1 MQQQQIS
8 LDQILSMLLARVDS
22 LSFSEENLKTRFN
35 ILSRAMYKK
44 GLLTDEDI
52 LDSIRDEHQL
62 LLDLGALP
70 EMPDDETLQTI
81 ADSILQWIKNDAAGL
96 KKSMEDYEAKMRE
109 QAAKEATKS
118 KIEVAPASVLGQL
131 DQLGGKKPGGGKLIL

>member
-35 ILSRAMYKK
+35 ILARAMYKK
-44 GLLTDEDI
+44 GLLDDADI
-52 LDSIRDEHQL
+52 LDAVRDEHQL

-70 EMPDDETLQTI
+70 EMPDDETLQAI
-81 ADSILQWIKNDAAGL
+81 ADSILQWIKNDIAGL

-109 QAAKEATKS
+109 AAAKEASKS
-118 KIEVAPASVLGQL
+118 KIEVAPANVLGQL
-131 DQLGGKKPGGGKLIL
+131 DQLSGKKPGGGKLII

>member
-35 ILSRAMYKK
+35 ILARAMYKK
-44 GLLTDEDI
+44 GLLDDADI
-52 LDSIRDEHQL
+52 LDAVRDEHRL

-70 EMPDDETLQTI
+70 EMPDDETLQAI
-81 ADSILQWIKNDAAGL
+81 ADSILQWIKNDIAGL
-96 KKSMEDYEAKMRE
+96 KKSMDDYEARMRE
-109 QAAKEATKS
+109 AAAKEASKS
-118 KIEVAPASVLGQL
+118 KIEVAPANVLGQL
-131 DQLGGKKPGGGKLIL
+131 DQLSGKKPGGGKLII